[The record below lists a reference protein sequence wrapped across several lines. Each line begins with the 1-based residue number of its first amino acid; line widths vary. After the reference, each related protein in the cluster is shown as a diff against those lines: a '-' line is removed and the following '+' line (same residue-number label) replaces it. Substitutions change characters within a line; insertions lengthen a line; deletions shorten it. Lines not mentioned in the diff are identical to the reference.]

1 MSSEKSDNSAE
12 VNSWSS
18 FDPSNLNTNAPITA
32 NNVSNASS
40 GEKKTSDDAPA
51 PKEENKSAGGK
62 GKAKASN
69 TSTKKFDVPKVKTFN
84 APKVKQFMCLC
95 KDSNLNELFVNQKT
109 GLIRCQYAMSNM
121 LTSFT
126 DMCVKCNAVPYEHAF
141 IPINSLIAFG
151 NLQHLDSCFQKE
163 EQEECA
169 NTGCDKKIKKY
180 AFCLRNNKSFFCITC
195 CLNALN
201 KMGVLKE
208 KAKIHTSTKIPM
220 TNFASEFEQ
229 FVSRFEKP
237 PAEMLMIL
245 ESMKLLANG
254 ISSAVEKKKQIK
266 ATKSTQNN
274 EEKSNGG

>member
-1 MSSEKSDNSAE
+1 MVEPSEVTYE
-12 VNSWSS
+12 VTSFSS
-18 FDPSNLNTNAPITA
+18 FNPSNSNNNAPITA
-32 NNVSNASS
+32 PIESDMSS
-40 GEKKTSDDAPA
+40 GEKKNSDNTLVSN
-51 PKEENKSAGGK
+51 EVNKSANGRRRGRAVAVATNIANLPK
-62 GKAKASN
+62 VPK
-69 TSTKKFDVPKVKTFN
+69 VPKVKHL
-84 APKVKQFMCLC
+84 MCVC
-95 KDSNLNELFVNQKT
+95 KHSILDELFVNQKS
-109 GLIRCQYAMSNM
+109 GIIRCQYAMSNM
-121 LTSFT
+121 ITQYT
-126 DMCVKCNAVPYEHAF
+126 DMCTKCDVVPHGTSF
-141 IPINSLIAFG
+141 IPINSLIEFG

-180 AFCLRNNKSFFCITC
+180 AFCLRNNKSFFCIEC
-195 CLNALN
+195 SINALN

-254 ISSAVEKKKQIK
+254 ISNAVEKKKQIK
-266 ATKSTQNN
+266 ASKSNQNN
-274 EEKSNGG
+274 EEKSQG